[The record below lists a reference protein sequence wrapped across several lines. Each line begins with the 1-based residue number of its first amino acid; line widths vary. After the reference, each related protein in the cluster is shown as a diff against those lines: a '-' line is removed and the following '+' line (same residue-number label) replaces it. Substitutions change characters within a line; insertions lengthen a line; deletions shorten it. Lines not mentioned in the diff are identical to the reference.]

1 MGYSVAVASAILFT
15 SLLLSFSFIYA
26 GVNFSLDA
34 VQEGFNQSIEI
45 RESKFHTSLTAV
57 FWNLSMPE
65 TEIQLLNNGSV
76 ELNTNTIDI
85 LVDGVLQ
92 KENTTL
98 LVNGQISAVCYPGE
112 ILTIKITNLTAVPEK
127 VKIVAGNGA
136 YTVI

>member
-1 MGYSVAVASAILFT
+1 
-15 SLLLSFSFIYA
+15 
-26 GVNFSLDA
+26 
-34 VQEGFNQSIEI
+34 
-45 RESKFHTSLTAV
+45 
-57 FWNLSMPE
+57 
-65 TEIQLLNNGSV
+65 
-76 ELNTNTIDI
+76 NTNTIDI
-85 LVDGVLQ
+85 LVNGVLQ